1 MVRDH
6 RCVLRRESL
15 NRLTAQLGVGLRCTI
30 VIICISG
37 CHCNRVANPITHT
50 STETLVLQPSLPF
63 PFADATS
70 STSSLIPATTSVPL
84 SSTTLEL
91 PLA

>member
-6 RCVLRRESL
+6 RCVLRGESL
-15 NRLTAQLGVGLRCTI
+15 NRLTAQLGVRLGCTT
-30 VIICISG
+30 IITSISCG
-37 CHCNRVANPITHT
+37 HRVTNPFTHT
-50 STETLVLQPSLPF
+50 STETFVLQPSLPF
-63 PFADATS
+63 PLADTTS